1 LEKDP
6 FSNYLAEHDK
16 GTVAKGI
23 VQSVDPK
30 GAVVVLAD
38 GIEGYIRASE
48 LSREMVDDVRKVL
61 KEGEEIEAMITGFDR
76 KKRSITLS
84 VKAKENEEEAVALQ
98 EYSSDATAGT
108 TKLGD
113 ILKQQLDNQE

>member
-1 LEKDP
+1 M
-6 FSNYLAEHDK
+6 
-16 GTVAKGI
+16 VAL
-23 VQSVDPK
+23 D
-30 GAVVVLAD
+30 D

-48 LSREMVDDVRKVL
+48 LSREMIDDARKLL

-76 KKRSITLS
+76 KKRSIALS

-98 EYSSDATAGT
+98 EYSSDANAGT

-113 ILKQQLDNQE
+113 ILKQQLDNQD